1 MEGVMEERMKKK
13 KKGREC
19 WAPGVS
25 AAARVLPAPRNEL
38 QLSVYFISSFSSS
51 HRAWLEEAT

>member
-1 MEGVMEERMKKK
+1 MEGEIEDGMEKK
-13 KKGREC
+13 ES
-19 WAPGVS
+19 WTPGVS

-51 HRAWLEEAT
+51 HRAWLEEATWES